1 MTNVH
6 AFIHRVTPTELA
18 DPAVPRVEL
27 CIHGGGEKYARGLTV
42 ADDSL
47 PAVQRLKQMLAECCG
62 DDDRSDDDNSDSS
75 NDAYVTAD
83 SQNVASQLVISEG
96 ADNVLS
102 GAPAVDVVD
111 VRELSSGCLKRSS
124 RGRES
129 AAKKQKIDADDA
141 SERTNAEHSS
151 DTEED
156 SSDRAKHSSDTV
168 EDSSD
173 RSVVSSDRAVVSSD
187 RAVVSSDTPVVSS
200 DRPVVSSDRAV
211 VSSDRPVVFSDRPVV
226 SSDRAVV
233 SSDRSVVSSDRAVVS
248 SDRADTGCDERGGG
262 NEVAVVNRSSAA
274 DGSQSA
280 ESSAADSGGD
290 RCLLN
295 TSTGKLQL

>member
-75 NDAYVTAD
+75 NNAYVTAD
-83 SQNVASQLVISEG
+83 SENVASQLVISDD
-96 ADNVLS
+96 ADNVPS

-141 SERTNAEHSS
+141 SKRTNAESSS

-156 SSDRAKHSSDTV
+156 
-168 EDSSD
+168 
-173 RSVVSSDRAVVSSD
+173 
-187 RAVVSSDTPVVSS
+187 SS
-200 DRPVVSSDRAV
+200 DRPVVSSDRA
-211 VSSDRPVVFSDRPVV
+211 D
-226 SSDRAVV
+226 A
-233 SSDRSVVSSDRAVVS
+233 
-248 SDRADTGCDERGGG
+248 GCDERGGG